1 MLRLVRTWTR
11 LGGKGWEKDGK
22 RMGKGWE
29 KDGKRVCFA
38 LFEHLSMCKGHR
50 VNLCNAQS
58 WVLRQIATKKAFQ
71 RRWDMQQ
78 STRWRLLEGPWDPLL
93 KTFTSRIWNL
103 DSNALIYYNM
113 WTGYV

>member
-1 MLRLVRTWTR
+1 
-11 LGGKGWEKDGK
+11 
-22 RMGKGWE
+22 MGKGWE

-103 DSNALIYYNM
+103 DSKALIYYNM